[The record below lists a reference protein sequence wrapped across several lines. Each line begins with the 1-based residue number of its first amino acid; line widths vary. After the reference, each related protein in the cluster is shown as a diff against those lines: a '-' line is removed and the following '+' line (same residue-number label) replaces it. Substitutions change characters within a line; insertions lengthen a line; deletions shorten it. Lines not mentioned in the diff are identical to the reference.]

1 MSNLITPP
9 SNIDFSAAIAE
20 ITPFL
25 ENEIVTMPGYG
36 TDQRDVFYILAE
48 PTDFPITN
56 AILATMNLSMLNLVY
71 FENRGGIEFYQPALL
86 KSCIML
92 PLEVTG
98 TTISTYSVPLG
109 SSRQPSFPPAYYKD
123 DCTLI
128 ESQPL
133 DSPLFVGTAA
143 DGFELAL
150 YVNVPSD
157 KILKSIAIIV
167 NEDSI

>member
-25 ENEIVTMPGYG
+25 ENQIVEIPLNVPHSSAYVILSETTELPVT
-36 TDQRDVFYILAE
+36 T
-48 PTDFPITN
+48 
-56 AILATMNLSMLNLVY
+56 AILATMNVSMLHAVY
-71 FENRGGIEFYQPALL
+71 VETTGGVEFYHNAQLN
-86 KSCIML
+86 SCIVL

-98 TTISTYSVPLG
+98 TTVGEYSVPIG
-109 SSRQPSFPPAYYKD
+109 SARIPNFPMAYHKE

-133 DSPLFVGTAA
+133 DGPLFIGTAA
-143 DGFELAL
+143 DGFELAF

-157 KILKSIAIIV
+157 KTFKAIAIYI